1 MLDGA
6 SPLATGMGN
15 SRSGKKF
22 HEYDGLA
29 THAAAKLAKD

>member
-6 SPLATGMGN
+6 SPLATGTGN
-15 SRSGKKF
+15 SGSGKKF

-29 THAAAKLAKD
+29 MARPKLAKD